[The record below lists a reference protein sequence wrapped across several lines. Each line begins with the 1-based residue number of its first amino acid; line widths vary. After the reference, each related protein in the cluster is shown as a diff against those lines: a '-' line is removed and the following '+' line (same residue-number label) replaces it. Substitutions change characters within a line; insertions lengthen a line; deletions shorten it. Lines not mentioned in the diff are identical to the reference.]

1 MREEYKSIS
10 SPSHTVHPPPNLSA
24 FWFLLGWGRGGV
36 EPPTKFSKTGGLTG
50 PPLLVG
56 VTGKEGSD
64 FFQGGCAF
72 HIKNKLKSEI
82 FDDKKRL

>member
-10 SPSHTVHPPPNLSA
+10 SPSHTVHSPPP
-24 FWFLLGWGRGGV
+24 FCFLVSTGVGEGGGV
-36 EPPTKFSKTGGLTG
+36 EPPTKFSERGGLTG
-50 PPLLVG
+50 PPLLVV